1 MLFSTLQNALASYT
15 LRQYPLN
22 GDQQNQVVS
31 VLSSTFSV
39 NLADFSA
46 QTPHLSPI
54 LTPAQMQKAGPDKII
69 ASPKTHIVSEG
80 ETLSEIATRYNL
92 HMGSIVL
99 ANPQLKDTSLI
110 EAGEQLTIPD
120 VDAPAN
126 ALSSEA
132 RLRLSRN
139 ANVAYADTKMSLPPI
154 VQQIS
159 QVSNI
164 EGLMWPMRGLITQR
178 FSSSH
183 SGIDIATTMGTP
195 IVAAAD
201 GQVLSS
207 LLGYNGGYGNSIW
220 LLHPSLGLATHYAHL
235 SYYIVHAGDI
245 VKRGQ
250 TIGYEGS
257 TGYSTGPHLHFEVK
271 TNSLRNP
278 LSYLP

>member
-1 MLFSTLQNALASYT
+1 MLFGTLQNALASYT

-31 VLSSTFSV
+31 ALSSTFSV
-39 NLADFSA
+39 NLADFST

-54 LTPAQMQKAGPDKII
+54 LTPAQMQKAGPDKTV
-69 ASPKTHIVSEG
+69 STPKTHLVKEG
-80 ETLSEIATRYNL
+80 ETLSEIATEYNL
-92 HMGSIVL
+92 QMGSIVL

-110 EAGEQLTIPD
+110 NAGDQLIIPE

-126 ALSSEA
+126 ALASEA
-132 RLRLSRN
+132 RLRQNRN
-139 ANVAYADTKMSLPPI
+139 ANVAYADTKVTLPPI
-154 VQQIS
+154 VQQVVQS
-159 QVSNI
+159 SSVQ
-164 EGLMWPMRGLITQR
+164 GLMWPMQGLITQR
-178 FSSSH
+178 FTPSH

-201 GQVLSS
+201 GQVLSAAR
-207 LLGYNGGYGNSIW
+207 GYNGGYGNSIW
-220 LLHPSLGLATHYAHL
+220 LLHTSLGMATHYAHL
-235 SYYIVHAGDI
+235 SYYIVHTGDI

-257 TGYSTGPHLHFEVK
+257 TGFSTGPHLHFEVK
-271 TNSLRNP
+271 TNILRNP